1 MNKITFLLM
10 VSIWCIQC
18 APKLHPMKRTYNPV
32 VAHRGAWKTNRLP
45 ENSIAALKNAID
57 LKCQGSE
64 FDVRMTRDEVLI
76 INHDEHHHSL
86 DIEKTNYA
94 DLIKYPL
101 TNGEKLPT
109 LNEYMTNGKNKY
121 TRLIVEIKPSPQ
133 GSAHGRK
140 IAQKVY
146 AEVKKQKLLSLSTF
160 ISFDIEILKELLKL
174 NKKLSTQYL
183 NGDKN
188 PAEIKDL
195 GIQGID
201 YHYSV
206 FKTHH
211 PEWIDEAKKLG
222 LELNA
227 WTVNEKTDLEF
238 FIKNK
243 FNQITTNEPELLKEI
258 LNSKK

>member
-1 MNKITFLLM
+1 M
-10 VSIWCIQC
+10 
-18 APKLHPMKRTYNPV
+18 
-32 VAHRGAWKTNRLP
+32 
-45 ENSIAALKNAID
+45 
-57 LKCQGSE
+57 
-64 FDVRMTRDEVLI
+64 
-76 INHDEHHHSL
+76 
-86 DIEKTNYA
+86 
-94 DLIKYPL
+94 
-101 TNGEKLPT
+101 
-109 LNEYMTNGKNKY
+109 
-121 TRLIVEIKPSPQ
+121 
-133 GSAHGRK
+133 
-140 IAQKVY
+140 
-146 AEVKKQKLLSLSTF
+146 SLSTF

-211 PEWIDEAKKLG
+211 PDWVNEAKKLG